1 MDIIQPI
8 PQLTGWRAS
17 SSGWLSLVLLTVYL
31 SLWGEANLGASAA
44 GAKLGSAVYRRED
57 GQAGQR
63 ELQKIE
69 TRQ

>member
-1 MDIIQPI
+1 M
-8 PQLTGWRAS
+8 
-17 SSGWLSLVLLTVYL
+17 VLLTVYL

-44 GAKLGSAVYRRED
+44 GAKLGSAVYKRED

-69 TRQ
+69 TCR